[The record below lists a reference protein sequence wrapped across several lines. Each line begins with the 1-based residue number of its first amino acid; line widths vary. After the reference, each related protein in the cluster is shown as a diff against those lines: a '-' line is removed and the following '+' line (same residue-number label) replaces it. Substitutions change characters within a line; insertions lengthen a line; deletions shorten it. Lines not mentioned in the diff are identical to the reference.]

1 MIKRNGKEIREM
13 KKRQWL
19 EDITGSM
26 THEEA
31 AQKAGVE
38 RSTYTKAVNGYP
50 VAIRTAKKIASAFG
64 FDCLFLSRCM

>member
-1 MIKRNGKEIREM
+1 M

-64 FDCLFLSRCM
+64 FDWSLFYHDVCDETGQIKVI